1 MVYRPASRDGL
12 RDGSRRRPLGGLC
25 VLGLSISVQVQEG
38 IVVVLDYDVSFGAH
52 FLGQHFVV
60 LRKPFL

>member
-1 MVYRPASRDGL
+1 M
-12 RDGSRRRPLGGLC
+12 
-25 VLGLSISVQVQEG
+25 LGLSISVQVQEG

-60 LRKPFL
+60 LRKPFLQELEASGDLTTSSVGGAGMRGKKM